1 MVGIG
6 KVADDAVRLVG
17 IAELRLLQKTALT
30 GDERRARTALAQH
43 LDGVGRDDGGEPH
56 RVARRAL
63 RGRNEHRRDALFG
76 EIRKTRVEK
85 RRELLD
91 LSLFHREWQM
101 HELVLNG
108 IVSEKNN
115 DYEGVRVNIEKIEP
129 LDRRGARRAEGERRI
144 AGELTGKLSGVAHE
158 LVKLL
163 HLLAQPGVD
172 RLGLLN
178 GETLPLHELVHVEP
192 VALRRG
198 YTPCTRVRLLQ
209 IAERRELGELVAD
222 RGAAAPETGD
232 LCDRLGA
239 DRLCRADVFIH
250 NSREYFLF
258 SLADLH
264 GGFLALALGTI
275 ECWHSLLTS
284 ANLPLLYINVKRSAK
299 I

>member
-1 MVGIG
+1 
-6 KVADDAVRLVG
+6 
-17 IAELRLLQKTALT
+17 
-30 GDERRARTALAQH
+30 
-43 LDGVGRDDGGEPH
+43 
-56 RVARRAL
+56 
-63 RGRNEHRRDALFG
+63 
-76 EIRKTRVEK
+76 
-85 RRELLD
+85 
-91 LSLFHREWQM
+91 M

-115 DYEGVRVNIEKIEP
+115 DYEGVRVNVEKIEP
-129 LDRRGARRAEGERRI
+129 PDRRGARRAERQRRG
-144 AGELTGKLSGVAHE
+144 AGELTGELSGVAHQ
-158 LVKLL
+158 LVELL
-163 HLLAQPGVD
+163 HLFAQPGVD

-178 GETLPLHELVHVEP
+178 GDSLPLHELVYIEP

-198 YTPCTRVRLLQ
+198 DAPRARVRLLQ

-222 RGAAAPETGD
+222 RGAAAPEPGD
-232 LCDRLGA
+232 LRDRLGA

-264 GGFLALALGTI
+264 GGFLTLALGAF
-275 ECWHSLLTS
+275 ECWHSLTTS